1 MAFCAFLLLQPKLIN
16 DEISMIVPSN
26 ETLILGLYWIFITFS
41 SRPQAWNG
49 SDLVTIGVGF

>member
-1 MAFCAFLLLQPKLIN
+1 LQPKLIN